1 MQKRIFTVKT
11 IQRGIL
17 SFKARHCLCT
27 STVNVIYEWNTEN
40 NIMQELFGNGC
51 YRYNV
56 DSPVSSADIQCMS
69 HAHTLKLTKTFPVYV
84 PPIIPRINVMF
95 KARLASSI
103 SLESKL
109 LHLHQPHKCLSANHF
124 SPEPLS
130 LWSWTFRD
138 CEWKKQFCSQ
148 ECIGR
153 RRRFSSQ
160 IESAWDHSFLSFTR
174 VDSALPDI

>member
-1 MQKRIFTVKT
+1 
-11 IQRGIL
+11 
-17 SFKARHCLCT
+17 
-27 STVNVIYEWNTEN
+27 
-40 NIMQELFGNGC
+40 MQELFGNGC

-130 LWSWTFRD
+130 LFDLELFGIVSG
-138 CEWKKQFCSQ
+138 KSN
-148 ECIGR
+148 
-153 RRRFSSQ
+153 
-160 IESAWDHSFLSFTR
+160 SAPK
-174 VDSALPDI
+174 SALEEGGVSLPK